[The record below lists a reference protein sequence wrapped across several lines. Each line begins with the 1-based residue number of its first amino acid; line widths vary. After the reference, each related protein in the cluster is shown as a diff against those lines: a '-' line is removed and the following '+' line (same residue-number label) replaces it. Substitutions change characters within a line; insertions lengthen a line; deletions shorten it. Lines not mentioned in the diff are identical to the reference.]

1 MFKKILAVA
10 MTATMGIA
18 AATAFAAADHTVSS
32 TASKNRTGS
41 KAKPAQFNATWKYA
55 VADAT
60 GARAPAPLKWS
71 WKWDGVRVDGS
82 KFPKCTAEM
91 IDAAQS
97 DSVCPKGSLVATA
110 PFTAK
115 LGPEN
120 NPMSSV
126 TCSGKT
132 VRTYNAGP
140 NKQAILIVGPGTNCA
155 GIGYLAPAVITMKT
169 VARTTTMTL
178 VFPENITHP
187 LPGIAGGLTDISTS
201 YKPLKKTVGR
211 KTHYYMS
218 STSCS
223 SQRKFTFTVVDSTG
237 TTKKTANAGRCTK

>member
-1 MFKKILAVA
+1 MFKNILAVTV
-10 MTATMGIA
+10 TAAMGIA
-18 AATAFAAADHTVSS
+18 AATAFAAAEHTVSS
-32 TASKNRTGS
+32 TASKNKTGS
-41 KAKPAQFNATWKYA
+41 KAKPAQFNAKWTYS
-55 VADAT
+55 VSDAT
-60 GARAPAPLKWS
+60 GARAPAPNTWA
-71 WKWDGVRVDGS
+71 WKWDGVKVDGS
-82 KFPKCTAEM
+82 KFPKCTAEK

-115 LGPEN
+115 LGPDA

-132 VRTYNAGP
+132 VRTYNAGA

-155 GIGYLAPAVITMKT
+155 GIGYLAPATITMKT
-169 VARTTTMTL
+169 VGRTTTMTL
-178 VFPENITHP
+178 AFPENITHP

-201 YKPLKKTVGR
+201 YKPLSKKVGKKTY
-211 KTHYYMS
+211 YYMS

-223 SQRKFTFTVVDSTG
+223 SQRKFTFTVTDSTG
-237 TTKKTANAGRCTK
+237 TTTKTANAGRCTK